1 MFHTG
6 LREIMV
12 PIRRMRMSNQ
22 QCNKVCPQCQKM
34 HSKGFE
40 VAQAEFNTH
49 QRFGNITVVSLQL

>member
-12 PIRRMRMSNQ
+12 PIRRMSNQ
-22 QCNKVCPQCQKM
+22 QCNKGCPQCQKM
-34 HSKGFE
+34 HGKGFE

-49 QRFGNITVVSLQL
+49 QRFGNIIVVSLQL